1 MLKRRM
7 PRAIWSASF
16 RCSWRLIN
24 SKSKDV
30 MMRVT
35 EVNITFIKPKDSLIG
50 FASIVLDD
58 AIYLSSIGIHTRLDG
73 GGYRLTFP
81 SKKSGQQQFQIF
93 HPIRKDVGAAIER
106 AIFDKLKDVMSKAN
120 VRHNRAYP
128 EPTAI

>member
-1 MLKRRM
+1 
-7 PRAIWSASF
+7 
-16 RCSWRLIN
+16 
-24 SKSKDV
+24 
-30 MMRVT
+30 MRVT

-58 AIYLSSIGIHTRLDG
+58 AIYLSSIGIHARLDG

-106 AIFDKLKDVMSKAN
+106 AIFDKLKDVMNHARYDRAN
-120 VRHNRAYP
+120 P
-128 EPTAI
+128 ESTAI

>member
-1 MLKRRM
+1 
-7 PRAIWSASF
+7 
-16 RCSWRLIN
+16 
-24 SKSKDV
+24 
-30 MMRVT
+30 MRVT

-50 FASIVLDD
+50 FASVVLDD
-58 AIYLSSIGIHTRLDG
+58 AIYLSSIGIHMRLDG

-106 AIFDKLKDVMSKAN
+106 AIFDKLKDVMNHA
-120 VRHNRAYP
+120 RYDRAIP